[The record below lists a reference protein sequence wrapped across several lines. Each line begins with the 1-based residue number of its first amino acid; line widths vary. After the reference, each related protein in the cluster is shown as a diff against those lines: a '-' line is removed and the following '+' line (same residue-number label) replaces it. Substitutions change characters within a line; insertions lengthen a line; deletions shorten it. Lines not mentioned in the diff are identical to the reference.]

1 MQLLKYSIMVLIG
14 SISYGTLSTMMKF
27 GFMDGHSSGEL
38 VGSQYLVGWLIVSV
52 IFLFSFK
59 YKVSWKSAGLLL
71 ITGMMSTF
79 VGKAYAVSVSEL
91 PASIAV
97 VFLFQFTWI
106 GVLIES
112 FLNKDARIKINS
124 LPFSFFSSV
133 HYWQGNLRSASIW
146 PKPKRRIVRTI
157 VCIAFCA
164 VYVLQLSIRCWGI
177 FHETAVFH
185 CNGGMLTA
193 VFTTNPVTLVT
204 NLVQTNL
211 WYYGLLLGTLGVLV
225 PFFFLCCQFTES
237 GVGLGTILCAAEL
250 PSAMVV
256 SVIFLNEQV
265 TSLQW
270 FGMCLIIVGIAL
282 PGDKAS
288 AAFSSWKKRCMK
300 KDFITCMH
308 KFVSE

>member
-38 VGSQYLVGWLIVSV
+38 VGSQYLVGWLIVS
-52 IFLFSFK
+52 ILFLFSFK

-71 ITGMMSTF
+71 FTGMMSTF

-106 GVLIES
+106 GVIIES
-112 FLNKDARIKINS
+112 FIN
-124 LPFSFFSSV
+124 
-133 HYWQGNLRSASIW
+133 
-146 PKPKRRIVRTI
+146 KRRPAKNKL
-157 VCIAFCA
+157 IAIFVLFIGTLLAGAIFGQPLSELSLKGASFGMLSALLFALYMYCNSQFA
-164 VYVLQLSIRCWGI
+164 VGESSMKRLFFIATG
-177 FHETAVFH
+177 A
-185 CNGGMLTA
+185 MLTA

-204 NLVQTNL
+204 NIVQTNL
-211 WYYGLLLGTLGVLV
+211 WYYGLLLGILGVLV
-225 PFFFLCCQFTES
+225 PFFFFAVS
-237 GVGLGTILCAAEL
+237 MPKVGVGLGTILCAAEL

-270 FGMCLIIVGIAL
+270 FGMCLIMFGIAL
-282 PGDKAS
+282 PEGLKHLPQFLPRRKKA
-288 AAFSSWKKRCMK
+288 
-300 KDFITCMH
+300 MH
-308 KFVSE
+308 ENGVS

>member
-1 MQLLKYSIMVLIG
+1 MQLLKYSLMVLIG
-14 SISYGTLSTMMKF
+14 SISYGTLSTQMKF

-38 VGSQYLVGWLIVSV
+38 VGSQYLLGWLIISV
-52 IFLFSFK
+52 LFLFSFK
-59 YKVSWKSAGLLL
+59 YKVPWKSVGLLMV
-71 ITGMMSTF
+71 TGMMSTF

-106 GVLIES
+106 GVLLES
-112 FLNKDARIKINS
+112 LLNKRRPDKNKLIAIFVLFIGTLFAGAIFGQPLSALSLKGVSFGLLSALLFALYMYCNS
-124 LPFSFFSSV
+124 QFAVGESSMKRLFF
-133 HYWQGNLRSASIW
+133 
-146 PKPKRRIVRTI
+146 
-157 VCIAFCA
+157 IATGA
-164 VYVLQLSIRCWGI
+164 
-177 FHETAVFH
+177 
-185 CNGGMLTA
+185 MLTA

-211 WYYGLLLGTLGVLV
+211 WYYGLMLGILGVLI
-225 PFFFLCCQFTES
+225 PFFFFSVSLPKV

-270 FGMCLIIVGIAL
+270 FGMGLIIFGIAL
-282 PGDKAS
+282 PEGMKHLPHILPSKNKALHE
-288 AAFSSWKKRCMK
+288 KR
-300 KDFITCMH
+300 I
-308 KFVSE
+308 S